1 MRAPRCDVWLVR
13 SSLRGRR
20 LLDAVLAPSFVAPGW
35 ELGRRCGVCGGTDH
49 GRPVLPWPGAPSV
62 SLSYT
67 DGWGAVAL
75 AGGPVGVD
83 VERRFGRSGLEA
95 LAEWVWT
102 PAERVRARGV
112 PDWSGRLYRDWT
124 RKEAVLKAHGVGLSV
139 PMSTFEGGRRL
150 VRVPGFR
157 PLAVFGLGRWSPP
170 GVVAAVAVAP
180 GVEVRVRVVSGPV
193 TPRR

>member
-1 MRAPRCDVWLVR
+1 
-13 SSLRGRR
+13 
-20 LLDAVLAPSFVAPGW
+20 
-35 ELGRRCGVCGGTDH
+35 
-49 GRPVLPWPGAPSV
+49 
-62 SLSYT
+62 
-67 DGWGAVAL
+67 
-75 AGGPVGVD
+75 
-83 VERRFGRSGLEA
+83 
-95 LAEWVWT
+95 
-102 PAERVRARGV
+102 
-112 PDWSGRLYRDWT
+112 SGRLYRDWT